1 MKKRISSFLSGFLAA
16 CLLLGL
22 GGAALA
28 ASGAVDFNTVGLM
41 VQGVQLASAGEDYT
55 LDNGQQVP
63 ATIVYTDASGG
74 GTTYLPARRIA
85 ELLGVDIGWDAPS
98 GSVTVGG
105 SPTAVPTATPS
116 PTPAHTPTP
125 TPAPTPTPV
134 AVQEPT
140 VTDTVYITATGSKY
154 HRAGC
159 RYLSKSQIAIDRS
172 DAKAQGYTACSVCKP

>member
-1 MKKRISSFLSGFLAA
+1 MKKRVSSFLAGALTA

-22 GGAALA
+22 AGAALA

-41 VQGVQLASAGEDYT
+41 VQGVQVAKAGEDYT
-55 LDNGQQVP
+55 LENGQQVP
-63 ATIVYTDASGG
+63 ATIVYTDPSGG

-98 GSVTVGG
+98 GSVTVG
-105 SPTAVPTATPS
+105 SAPASVPAAVPS
-116 PTPAHTPTP
+116 PTPAA

-134 AVQEPT
+134 AVQQPT